1 MKIGDF
7 VISKCGR
14 DQGKVFVIT
23 ALDDTFVWLCDGS
36 LRKQD
41 KPKKKK
47 IKHVKDLE
55 YSDSLLCEK
64 MAEGNKVGNAD
75 FRKAILNYET
85 MQSQE

>member
-1 MKIGDF
+1 MKMGDF

-23 ALDDTFVWLCDGS
+23 KAEDEFLYLCDGS

-47 IKHVKDLE
+47 WKHVKELGYADP
-55 YSDSLLCEK
+55 SLCEK
-64 MAEGNKVGNAD
+64 MAEGKAGNAD

-85 MQSQE
+85 MQSHE

>member
-1 MKIGDF
+1 MKNGDF

-23 ALDDTFVWLCDGS
+23 SVEEEYLYLCDGS
-36 LRKQD
+36 LRKHD

-47 IKHVKDLE
+47 IKHVKELG
-55 YSDSLLCEK
+55 YSDALLCEK
-64 MAEGNKVGNAD
+64 MAEGKASNAD

-85 MQSQE
+85 MQSHE